1 VPKIRQVLQVNKLT
15 KATFYHLSIP
25 FTMAGQVDWEEGR
38 ISVLPTPLI
47 ELAYPFSIAAFK
59 GRSDSPEYLSKHW
72 STVPR
77 IHMDLF
83 FYVPEAHIM
92 YLIFYLDF

>member
-1 VPKIRQVLQVNKLT
+1 MNERGTLEYLDFDKVP

-25 FTMAGQVDWEEGR
+25 FIMAGQVDWDEGR

-59 GRSDSPEYLSKHW
+59 GRSHSPE
-72 STVPR
+72 
-77 IHMDLF
+77 
-83 FYVPEAHIM
+83 
-92 YLIFYLDF
+92 

>member
-1 VPKIRQVLQVNKLT
+1 MNERGTLEYCIYTLK

-47 ELAYPFSIAAFK
+47 ELAYPFSIASFK
-59 GRSDSPEYLSKHW
+59 GRSHSPE
-72 STVPR
+72 
-77 IHMDLF
+77 
-83 FYVPEAHIM
+83 
-92 YLIFYLDF
+92 

>member
-1 VPKIRQVLQVNKLT
+1 LT

-47 ELAYPFSIAAFK
+47 ELAYPFSIASFK
-59 GRSDSPEYLSKHW
+59 GRPRSPE
-72 STVPR
+72 
-77 IHMDLF
+77 
-83 FYVPEAHIM
+83 
-92 YLIFYLDF
+92 